1 MPTKAEQCPMCGEIV
16 AQLTGFGV
24 CSDCVDKD
32 RELFDEVKSS
42 MSLGQIMTIEDL
54 SERSEV
60 DAKHI
65 RRWIKTGRLALAK

>member
-1 MPTKAEQCPMCGEIV
+1 MCNEIV

-24 CSDCVDKD
+24 CTDCVEQD
-32 RELFDEVKSS
+32 RQLFNDVKTS

-54 SERSEV
+54 SEKSQV

-65 RRWIKTGRLALAK
+65 RRWIRTGRLALAK